1 MNRKNNPWVSLIALL
16 LLAVLLVLI
25 CTGCGATTTAE
36 AATTTEA
43 TTTEATET
51 IETTGSGFSADLEG
65 YLIFP
70 SIKVYVITDN
80 ETGVQY
86 LYVEGT
92 QGSGLTVRQPAE
104 TVEE

>member
-36 AATTTEA
+36 AAEEPPRFTVKRVDPPGS
-43 TTTEATET
+43 T
-51 IETTGSGFSADLEG
+51 ITLR
-65 YLIFP
+65 I
-70 SIKVYVITDN
+70 ITDT

-86 LYVEGT
+86 LYASVGY
-92 QGSGLTVRQPAE
+92 GGGLTVLQPAE
-104 TVEE
+104 TMEE

>member
-36 AATTTEA
+36 AAD
-43 TTTEATET
+43 
-51 IETTGSGFSADLEG
+51 TTGRFVVEERVKDTTFGPGIHL
-65 YLIFP
+65 
-70 SIKVYVITDN
+70 ITDT

-86 LYVEGT
+86 MCIRDGYGVAVAVL
-92 QGSGLTVRQPAE
+92 QPAE